1 MNALRTALAVIIGA
15 PGMILLFALWLP
27 LATIAKAAGAAVAAI
42 NAIESAFTHLI
53 FDRLLN

>member
-15 PGMILLFALWLP
+15 LGQILLFALWLP
-27 LATIAKAAGAAVAAI
+27 LATIAKVAGAAVTAI

-53 FDRLLN
+53 FDRLLK

>member
-27 LATIAKAAGAAVAAI
+27 LATIAKAAGAAVSAL

-53 FDRLLN
+53 FDRLLK